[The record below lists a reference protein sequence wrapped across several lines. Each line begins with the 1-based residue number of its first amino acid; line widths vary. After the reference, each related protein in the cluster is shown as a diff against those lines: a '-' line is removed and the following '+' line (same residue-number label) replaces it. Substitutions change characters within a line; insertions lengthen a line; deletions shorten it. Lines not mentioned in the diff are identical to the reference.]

1 MKVIPKFDNGGYVI
15 YQPMVQPLKIEPPT
29 NDKSQL
35 QANSSKSNT
44 LEQKDL
50 LDLLK
55 TVDGLPNDMDAIAKN
70 AINLL
75 NSSSLNTSDL
85 STNYISNILS
95 IKTAAFSKKEYDKS
109 FNLVSK
115 NGGLNE
121 IAITESGKMLVQD
134 IQGNTK
140 QISIREYFKNHQ
152 RYNPLTNSNLLYLRA
167 HDPRYTGA
175 NGILNIVNNGVGMD
189 TVDKQIR
196 SRMGHLGTNTQ
207 SIEGYMVKQGPQ
219 VQKGMSL
226 LQQMSAQEFANTG
239 MTLDGLYKTKQIT
252 KEQMTAINAALTYI
266 YKSLPTN
273 SQTLLQYKS
282 RNINDPEKGAVQL
295 IYSMLMSQATNSND
309 YTVNFEGTLEQVLAA
324 KGKNSSKGDD
334 DDSNT
339 DGNIKT
345 GPYYNMSRMIGGSD
359 FDLSINKGTN
369 SEMRIKGKNYSSI
382 PDSSGKPVEQT
393 SIRDLLSRGFAGVVS
408 DMNGITFG
416 DKLVPSTNL
425 EDIMYDGNGGTM
437 AVLPAKIVNGHKV
450 VDLDILDE
458 WEKATSELRSKGI
471 KSVLDKN
478 HQDEI
483 VKVLFDHGLQDYV
496 NLTSGEVNLDAL
508 GQFMIL
514 DGYYVDNND
523 KPLLETSTFVTHLS
537 DPDDAVIETI
547 ERALSTDNDKSN
559 YKIDAKSIMFGHDNE
574 IYQGSIYIPITNNQ
588 LQALTADGQH
598 IKEPAAIDKELDYQI
613 WVKGK
618 NMKSTKSESIQ

>member
-1 MKVIPKFDNGGYVI
+1 MKVIPKFDGGGYVA
-15 YQPMVQPLKIEPPT
+15 YQPMIQPIKPQTSET
-29 NDKSQL
+29 
-35 QANSSKSNT
+35 SSKTTSSST
-44 LEQKDL
+44 KSDSIDQKDL

-70 AINLL
+70 TTGLL
-75 NSSSLNTSDL
+75 SSSSLDASTL
-85 STNYISNILS
+85 STNYISNILA
-95 IKTAAFSKKEYDKS
+95 IKTAAFSKKEYDKA
-109 FNLVSK
+109 FDIVSK

-134 IQGNTK
+134 AQGNTK
-140 QISIREYFKNHQ
+140 QISIKEYFKNNH

-167 HDPRYTGA
+167 YDPRYTGA
-175 NGILNIVNNGVGMD
+175 NAILTIVNNGVGMD
-189 TVDKQIR
+189 TVDKQIH
-196 SRMGHLGTNTQ
+196 SRIGHLGTNAQ
-207 SIEGYMVKQGPQ
+207 SIEGYMVKQGNQ

-273 SQTLLQYKS
+273 SQALLQYKS

-324 KGKNSSKGDD
+324 KGKKSSKGDD

-437 AVLPAKIVNGHKV
+437 AVLPVKIVNGHKV

-458 WEKATSELRSKGI
+458 WEEATSELRSKGI

-496 NLTSGEVNLDAL
+496 NLTSGEVNLDAV

-598 IKEPAAIDKELDYQI
+598 IKEPAAVDKELDYQI

-618 NMKSTKSESIQ
+618 NMKSTKSEPVQ